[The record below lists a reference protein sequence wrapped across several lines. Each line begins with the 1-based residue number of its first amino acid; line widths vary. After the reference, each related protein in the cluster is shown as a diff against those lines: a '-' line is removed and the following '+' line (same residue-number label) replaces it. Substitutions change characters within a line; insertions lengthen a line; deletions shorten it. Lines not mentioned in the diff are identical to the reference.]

1 MRKVEFRKQITKKD
15 CVPTSFINAMI
26 YLFGMQEGIPNE
38 IVQGIYLKTINNSD
52 GTSGQEIKNLCHW
65 LSNYRNS
72 RYKNFSVKAIYKD
85 GEDVDFDELKKYVK
99 KANSCALLSVK
110 ADNKKDGALH
120 YITLIRYEDG
130 YFYCFDP
137 YYVQGRKED
146 KKGNELWSLGI
157 FEECN
162 LKISI
167 DFLKRKGK
175 KQKYQSEKDEQECV
189 LIERIDK

>member
-1 MRKVEFRKQITKKD
+1 MRKIEFRKQITKKD

-38 IVQGIYLKTINNSD
+38 IVQGIYLRTINDSD
-52 GTSGQEIKNLCHW
+52 GTSGQEVKNLCHW
-65 LSNYRNS
+65 LSNYSNNRN
-72 RYKNFSVKAIYKD
+72 NFSVKAIYKEGD
-85 GEDVDFDELKKYVK
+85 DVDFNKLKKYVK
-99 KANSCALLSVK
+99 KENSCALLSIK
-110 ADNKKDGALH
+110 GDNMKDGALH
-120 YITLIRYEDG
+120 YIALFRYEDR

-137 YYVQGRKED
+137 LYVKGRKED
-146 KKGNELWSLGI
+146 KKGNVLWSLGI

-167 DFLKRKGK
+167 DFFKRKGK
-175 KQKYQSEKDEQECV
+175 KQKYQSKKDEQECV